1 MSFNYSNSNII
12 DDYLA
17 DTRKLDYEYTRMSE
31 VPNKIS
37 DDFNRRKV
45 KSILELNLSDN
56 MCSAANSILQYC
68 FDNKD
73 GFFST
78 DDFEYLDLSRT
89 IIEYYD
95 DDDDDKEN
103 LMKLV
108 CNLLNK
114 YPNLTINLS
123 YTAFDSGEWRDK
135 CIKINPY
142 KDIDIKSR
150 LILEY
155 RAKCEERW
163 REREYC
169 RKTHCYN
176 CQCFHCFEKHRYTF

>member
-12 DDYLA
+12 DDYVA

-73 GFFST
+73 GFFSI
-78 DDFEYLDLSRT
+78 DDFEYLDLSQT
-89 IIEYYD
+89 WITSYNEEE
-95 DDDDDKEN
+95 EN
-103 LMKLV
+103 LATLA

-114 YPNLTINLS
+114 YPNLTINMS
-123 YTAFDSGEWRDK
+123 YTLCDYPVWRDK
-135 CIKINPY
+135 CIEINPY
-142 KDIDIKSR
+142 KDTNIKSR
-150 LILEY
+150 LILERTTTWDIRY
-155 RAKCEERW
+155 
-163 REREYC
+163 REY
-169 RKTHCYN
+169 RNRGGKSL
-176 CQCFHCFEKHRYTF
+176 F

>member
-1 MSFNYSNSNII
+1 MSFDYSNSGIEHDNFAELIKKEHRPPCI
-12 DDYLA
+12 SDLFD
-17 DTRKLDYEYTRMSE
+17 
-31 VPNKIS
+31 KIS
-37 DDFNRRKV
+37 NDFNSRKV
-45 KSILELNLSDN
+45 KSITKLDISKNR
-56 MCSAANSILQYC
+56 CSANRILQYC